1 MKRAVFVCQQ
11 CGSQSP
17 KWLGRCGQ
25 CGAWGTLVEE
35 AVGGRATTSVRRA
48 EAPRLLSEVGVTAGV
63 RREIG
68 LGELDRVLGG
78 GLVRGSVVLIG
89 GDPGIGKSTLALQA
103 ACALSERGARVL
115 YVAGEESAEQVKL
128 RAMRIG
134 LGAWGAGGAGGATP
148 ELGAAAG
155 TPQSTGPGAGRW
167 EPGPWIVAE
176 STLEA
181 LLTVVD
187 EMRPETMVIDSVQTL
202 ASAELGSAAGSV
214 GQVREVAARLVA
226 ACKAGGI
233 AAFLI
238 GHVTKEGF
246 LAGPRVL
253 EHMVDTV
260 LYFEG
265 DRSHAFRILR
275 AVKNRFGS
283 TNEIGVFEMREG
295 GLIGVPNASE
305 IFLAERPAI
314 APGSAVIAT
323 VEGSRPI
330 LVEVQALVSAAP
342 FGTPRRTTLGLDA
355 NRAALLAAVL
365 EKRMG
370 MRLADR
376 DIFLNVA
383 GGVRVEEPAA
393 DLGVVAAIASSYLDR
408 PLGSDVV
415 IVGEVGLTGE
425 VRAIGRAEARVREG
439 AKLGFR
445 RAIVPAAN
453 ARQSSPEDGLEI
465 VGVRALDELFAA
477 VFGSDVGTRG

>member
-1 MKRAVFVCQQ
+1 MKRTAFVCQQ

-35 AVGGRATTSVRRA
+35 AAEAAKPAGEVRRA
-48 EAPRLLSEVGVTAGV
+48 EAPRLLSEVGVAAGV
-63 RREIG
+63 RRETG

-115 YVAGEESAEQVKL
+115 YVAGEESAEQVKV

-134 LGAWGAGGAGGATP
+134 LGTA
-148 ELGAAAG
+148 GAAGASG
-155 TPQSTGPGAGRW
+155 ERARQSEAEAVAAAASGPS
-167 EPGPWIVAE
+167 PWIVAE
-176 STLEA
+176 TTLEA
-181 LLTVVD
+181 LLALLD
-187 EMRPETMVIDSVQTL
+187 EMSPDAVVIDSVQTL
-202 ASAELGSAAGSV
+202 ASAGLGSAAGSV
-214 GQVREVAARLVA
+214 GQVREVSARLVT
-226 ACKAGGI
+226 ACKASGM

-265 DRSHAFRILR
+265 DRDHAFRILR

-283 TNEIGVFEMREG
+283 TNEIGVFEMRDG
-295 GLIGVPNASE
+295 GLVGVPNASE
-305 IFLAERPAI
+305 IFLAERPAM

-323 VEGSRPI
+323 IEGSRPI

-408 PLGSDVV
+408 PLGFDVV
-415 IVGEVGLTGE
+415 VMGEVGLTGE
-425 VRAIGRAEARVREG
+425 VRAIGRADARVREA

-445 RAIVPAAN
+445 RAIIPAAT
-453 ARQSSPEDGLEI
+453 ARQWASEDGVEI
-465 VGVRALDELFAA
+465 VGVRSLEELFAA
-477 VFGSDVGTRG
+477 AFGSGAGSGS